1 MIGWP
6 PSGRHDLS
14 FDSKLLF
21 VNFVLSRYHQIM
33 TNTLPELLA
42 ALSRAMQNEQRQAAV
57 SAGLLPVQLAILGY
71 LRDANR
77 YSNTQ
82 QALTEYLGLTKGTV
96 SQSLKVLEERGW
108 LARQGDT
115 VDRRSVR
122 LSLTAAGLAMLAS
135 VVDDAWGRTAATL
148 PAAEQA
154 VLSQLLT
161 RLLSA
166 WQHARQ
172 GKTFG
177 VCHSCRH
184 FRPGQTTH
192 QCGLTGEALSDEDS
206 ARICREHSLG

>member
-1 MIGWP
+1 
-6 PSGRHDLS
+6 
-14 FDSKLLF
+14 
-21 VNFVLSRYHQIM
+21 M
-33 TNTLPELLA
+33 TNSLPQLLA

-57 SAGLLPVQLAILGY
+57 GAGLLPVQLTILGY

-82 QALTEYLGLTKGTV
+82 QALTDYLGLTKGTV
-96 SQSLKVLEERGW
+96 SQSLKVMEERGW
-108 LARQGDT
+108 LVRQGDA
-115 VDRRSVR
+115 VDRRCVR
-122 LSLTAAGLAMLAS
+122 LELTATGNAMLAT
-135 VVDDAWGRTAATL
+135 VVDDAWQQTAETL

-154 VLSQLLT
+154 ALSQLLT
-161 RLLSA
+161 RLLAA

-192 QCGLTGEALSDEDS
+192 QCGLTGEKLSDDDS
-206 ARICREHSLG
+206 ARICREHSLR

>member
-1 MIGWP
+1 
-6 PSGRHDLS
+6 
-14 FDSKLLF
+14 
-21 VNFVLSRYHQIM
+21 M

-57 SAGLLPVQLAILGY
+57 GAGLLPVQLAILGY

-96 SQSLKVLEERGW
+96 SQSLKILEERGW
-108 LARQGDT
+108 LMRQNDA
-115 VDRRSVR
+115 VDRRCIR
-122 LSLTAAGLAMLAS
+122 LSLTTAGQAVLAT
-135 VVDDAWGRTAATL
+135 VVDDAWGATAATL

-154 VLSQLLT
+154 VLSQLLA
-161 RLLSA
+161 RLLST
-166 WQHARQ
+166 WQQARH

-177 VCHSCRH
+177 VCRSCRH

-192 QCGLTGEALSDEDS
+192 HCGLTGEALSEDDS
-206 ARICREHSLG
+206 ARICREHSLD